1 MVVSQA
7 FNGSGDT
14 RTPTWINVGCFWLG
28 ELPIALFLSR
38 SLGLGPSGVYVAIA
52 LAFSSMAVVSIVL
65 FRQGRWKA
73 VKV

>member
-1 MVVSQA
+1 
-7 FNGSGDT
+7 
-14 RTPTWINVGCFWLG
+14 VGCFWLG